1 MVDRGLR
8 LGTRNC
14 FLNSNKNKDKVN
26 KMKHNLRK
34 KLIAALVMAAMVMGG
49 AGVAQC
55 HITTPPSSN
64 TYAIEAVNSQTIIP
78 IVPNGQTVV
87 FTMGVTRPNSWSN
100 GNFRIRY
107 EVIGN
112 NGGTGVITAIPP
124 DPGAVII
131 NDPLGGAAVASYS
144 SGLGTPAVEYYV
156 NINTALHVGTQ
167 IILNGLVEARIGGIP
182 VNEMSQAQLRVIL
195 YDGIFPTGIF
205 DHAPLG
211 VTSVLATFAFASNF
225 TTPAGA
231 DGVIIDPGTTVDADF
246 AVPLAGFVV
255 QNGDTTSVANADVRV
270 RNTTPGVLNPVTMV
284 DHVLTAGDSVTL
296 TITDP
301 TGFSGITPGGF
312 LWWDANGNGFRD
324 TTPNETFVITGN
336 TATCTVA
343 GNLIGPA
350 NQPQGIYYQ
359 ANGTNEMDAPRVL
372 TIQGTVQATGSGG
385 QSHPFQT
392 NISAPASW
400 WSWAAPTGVT
410 LQAPFFQVPPG
421 WNCRFVLT
429 NTRSKPANYTTR
441 LFSTPGRN
449 VIPGPLATG
458 VIPANG
464 TLVLESP
471 DVIANVTGAGAPRG
485 TAIFRMNDAPNASI
499 QGLYQLVNA
508 ATGAVTNHVMV
519 RPGTN

>member
-1 MVDRGLR
+1 LFFK
-8 LGTRNC
+8 LEQ
-14 FLNSNKNKDKVN
+14 KKDKVN

-78 IVPNGQTVV
+78 IVPNGQTLVYR
-87 FTMGVTRPNSWSN
+87 MDIQRPFNWAGGSD
-100 GNFRIRY
+100 FRIRY

-112 NGGTGVITAIPP
+112 TSGNGLFSDIPIVP
-124 DPGAVII
+124 NSVVI
-131 NDPLGGAAVASYS
+131 NDPAPVPGVAVATFT
-144 SGLGTPAVEYYV
+144 SGGPNNTFAEYHVQV
-156 NINTALHVGTQ
+156 NASLNVGTE
-167 IILNGLVEARIGGIP
+167 IILNGLVRARIGTIP
-182 VNEMSQAQLRVIL
+182 VNEVSQARIRVTL
-195 YDGIFPTGIF
+195 FDGIGGI
-205 DHAPLG
+205 G
-211 VTSVLATFAFASNF
+211 STSILDTPATATIGTFAFASNF
-225 TTPAGA
+225 TTPAGT
-231 DGVIIDPGTTVDADF
+231 DGVIIDPGTTVDAGF

-255 QNGDTTSVANADVRV
+255 QNGDTISVADADVRV

-284 DHVLTAGDSVTL
+284 DHVLTAGDSVIL
-296 TITDP
+296 TITDQ

-372 TIQGTVQATGSGG
+372 TIQGTVQANGSGG
-385 QSHPFQT
+385 QSHLFQT

-400 WSWAAPTGVT
+400 WSWDAPTGVT

-429 NTRSKPANYTTR
+429 NTRSNPANYTTR

-485 TAIFRMNDAPNASI
+485 TAIFRMNDAPSASI
-499 QGLYQLVNA
+499 QGLYQLVNT